1 MKYLDVSERLAVERI
16 AKAVEAFTLSAEVP
30 KDAATQMKGEA
41 KAVRL
46 WAEVRQYGR
55 AVAVAKG
62 LLDTVVREGQPDAM
76 AAAEVIENAIKTLE
90 RSA

>member
-16 AKAVEAFTLSAEVP
+16 AKAVEAFTLSVEVP
-30 KDAATQMKGEA
+30 RTVATQMKGEA

-55 AVAVAKG
+55 AVDVANG
-62 LLDTVVREGQPDAM
+62 LLNTIVREAQPDAK
-76 AAAEVIENAIKTLE
+76 AAAEVIESAIKTLE